1 VVILS
6 SVVPAIRLDAG
17 DRREGMCSHQ
27 CCFEGKRSGR
37 EDFEQV
43 QEGETEEIV
52 YMNKV
57 RERKRKESKACN

>member
-1 VVILS
+1 
-6 SVVPAIRLDAG
+6 
-17 DRREGMCSHQ
+17 MCSHQ